1 MTDLYVFF
9 IYVPLYY
16 IYNNYVYFSFSALY
30 LHLRFSHLGRQ
41 CLAKNFPE
49 DCIETFRI
57 ALNLP
62 RTFAEEKFLY

>member
-1 MTDLYVFF
+1 M
-9 IYVPLYY
+9 
-16 IYNNYVYFSFSALY
+16 YFSFSALY